1 MTDNKK
7 FLIRVLDNG
16 RILVR
21 DFADT
26 EFKTFKTLD
35 QALTFVKQKYIESE
49 LEDSNSK
56 DKEKEE

>member
-35 QALTFVKQKYIESE
+35 QALTFVKQRYIENEIDDSE
-49 LEDSNSK
+49 
-56 DKEKEE
+56 EKTV